1 MTQSIVLIQ
10 GKNVKEQN
18 LHISLQNA
26 LQLIIGSA
34 PGFGII
40 LHIAADAPEYLE
52 KALIAFSEIPKVTGV
67 ITLMV
72 RTT

>member
-1 MTQSIVLIQ
+1 MIQSLVLIQ

-18 LHISLQNA
+18 LQISLQNA
-26 LQLIIGSA
+26 LQLVIGNA

-52 KALIAFSEIPKVTGV
+52 KALIKFAEVPKVTAV

-72 RTT
+72 RAT